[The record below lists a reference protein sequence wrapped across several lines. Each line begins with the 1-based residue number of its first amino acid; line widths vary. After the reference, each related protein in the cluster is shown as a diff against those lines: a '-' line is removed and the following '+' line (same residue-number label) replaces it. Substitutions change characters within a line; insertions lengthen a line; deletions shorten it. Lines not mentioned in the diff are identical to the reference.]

1 MTKAPR
7 QEPSLHPLLAAVLFL
22 VLVMKPLGDLGFVPH
37 AEGFFAGLLIAFIA
51 GLLGVLHGPSG
62 LRWIIGIFGLLSLP
76 LFGLS
81 TATELREWRF
91 ATVTAASCMLLA
103 VLVGIMREVLAPGR
117 VTMRR
122 IEAAV
127 IAYLLIG
134 VIFAGTFDMVA
145 TLAPGSFTG
154 DGYDPNQ
161 PRQHGDF
168 IFFSFV
174 TLTSTGY
181 GDFIP
186 INPVARSLAIL
197 EAMCGQFFLAVV
209 LARLV
214 SLEIAGRRED

>member
-51 GLLGVLHGPSG
+51 GLLGVLHGPGG
-62 LRWIIGIFGLLSLP
+62 LRWIIGIFGLLALP
-76 LFGLS
+76 LFGL
-81 TATELREWRF
+81 TAATELREWRF

-117 VTMRR
+117 VTPRR

-134 VIFAGTFDMVA
+134 LVFAGTFDIVETM
-145 TLAPGSFTG
+145 APGSFTG

-161 PRQHGDF
+161 PRQHGNF

-214 SLEIAGRRED
+214 SLEIAGRREE